1 MTWLKLSDPP
11 SRMAR
16 SELLLRGAIAALE
29 RGEGQVAK
37 LFHTRVFSSKDHA
50 SSEGQGPPPV
60 PPLHAHMYVQAR
72 ETLVLSLKTVTKRAY
87 YIIIVHTHVLM
98 CEDSIQGVV
107 RVHFMIY
114 NNSSTSQPYTMDP
127 LIKWI
132 DISWFLMKS
141 VNKCF
146 VCPGEQDTG

>member
-87 YIIIVHTHVLM
+87 YIIIVYTHVLM
-98 CEDSIQGVV
+98 CEDSIQGVL
-107 RVHFMIY
+107 RVQHLMIY
-114 NNSSTSQPYTMDP
+114 NNSTSQPYTMEPPHKMDRHQ
-127 LIKWI
+127 LVS
-132 DISWFLMKS
+132 DE
-141 VNKCF
+141 
-146 VCPGEQDTG
+146 VCKRMFRLSRRA